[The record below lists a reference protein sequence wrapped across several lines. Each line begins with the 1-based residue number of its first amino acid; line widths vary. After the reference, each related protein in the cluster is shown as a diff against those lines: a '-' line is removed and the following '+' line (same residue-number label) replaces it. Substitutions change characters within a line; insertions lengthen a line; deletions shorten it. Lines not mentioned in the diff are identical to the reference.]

1 MCEIAQPEGI
11 SWETQAIIQ
20 NIINEY
26 EDPNTYDQDFDP
38 FKITNPYQLQIIH
51 ETPEQIN
58 WDEWLW
64 C

>member
-51 ETPEQIN
+51 ETP
-58 WDEWLW
+58 
-64 C
+64 